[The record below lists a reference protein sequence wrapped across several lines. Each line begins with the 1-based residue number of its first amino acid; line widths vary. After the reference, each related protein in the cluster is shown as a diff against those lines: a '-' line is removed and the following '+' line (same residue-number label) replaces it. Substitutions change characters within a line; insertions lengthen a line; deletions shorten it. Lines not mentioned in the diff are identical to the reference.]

1 MDDLRQPIAVQAD
14 MVREE
19 GPDLAASLGALVARL
34 WPADLSSSRRAGL
47 PAGVADVL
55 RPGRTAR
62 RLRRVTEELDR
73 ALPGWPE
80 LAAAAVAGAAK
91 SALEAEAQRLCLL
104 LARRELRAP
113 EPLLAA
119 LQNAG
124 EAASTRLWLLVAL
137 AGTDTAAVR
146 ARWREELASVTQCE
160 ALVGSAA
167 AWFAFARAMLGGWL
181 GWPEFRDWLVTA
193 RALAGAGTDYC
204 LSLEGVGLWTQPL
217 FARWYRQ
224 VVYETTHQPDA
235 PLSFAASGWILDFD
249 GADYLYDAVAQVDRD
264 PTSWWPLH
272 VLRWTSGVDA
282 DGEALAERL
291 RECSPPALCLLSLVR
306 PDLAAAAGRALD
318 LAEHEAV
325 VSWLLSRRAPHAA
338 DPRWVEAVLRPWAE
352 RVGDA
357 FAVALRALDMMYVPP
372 DFDADVDADGRA
384 EAYIGGYLVPGYR
397 SLLDRRLYL
406 LAVRREGLAE
416 ILAAARQGRP
426 AAAYA
431 LILWPEQAEHAV
443 PVLFALRREGGRAMR
458 AAAQEALDQFA
469 RRLGVADLAR
479 LERRVDLAA
488 AWPDLDMGGKA
499 ARAWWDVAGFHVRL
513 SVARGEVTLEV
524 YSGARRLAAV
534 PARLRAAPEWA
545 EIRRCREQL
554 AGCYRYFRRRFEQA
568 MVERVEY
575 RGGDFA
581 ALLANPVVRS
591 LAARLVL
598 DVDGRPWRWAPE
610 DPVHECEVPPQI
622 AAAARISVA
631 HPAELHAAGALV
643 HWQQQAVEQR
653 LPQPFKQLFR
663 EIYLAGEK
671 ELGLEQCDRFSGYPL
686 IARQAFA
693 LLRRRG
699 YVPGKGE
706 AAKEWPALGLRS
718 CIAWAAPD
726 QPAGKLVAQGPS
738 APPVT
743 SGAVRFEW
751 LSGGPAAL
759 GDVPLV
765 AFSETMRD
773 ADLLVSLAAFG
784 GGGFTSEETR
794 RLRASLVRH
803 VARALRL
810 TTIYVSDDET
820 HVIVDGTRALYR
832 VHLGS
837 GSVLLEESRRHLDT
851 SALATPVELSLVE
864 SVDSLTARI
873 VGLIVA
879 LSHDD
884 RITEPAFIAQL
895 TPDQ

>member
-1 MDDLRQPIAVQAD
+1 MDNLRQPIGVQAET
-14 MVREE
+14 VGEE
-19 GPDLAASLGALVARL
+19 GPGPGPSLSSLVARL
-34 WPADLSSSRRAGL
+34 WPADLPSGRRAGL

-62 RLRRVTEELDR
+62 QLRRVAEQLDR
-73 ALPGWPE
+73 TLPGWPE
-80 LAAAAVAGAAK
+80 LAAAAVAGAVK
-91 SALEAEAQRLCLL
+91 PGVEAETQRLCLL
-104 LARRELRAP
+104 LARRELRSP
-113 EPLLAA
+113 GPLLAA
-119 LQNAG
+119 LQHAG
-124 EAASTRLWLLVAL
+124 EAEETRLWLLVAL

-146 ARWREELASVTQCE
+146 AQWREELAFVIQCE
-160 ALVGSAA
+160 ALAGSAS

-181 GWPEFRDWLVTA
+181 TWPEFRDWLVTA

-204 LSLEGVGLWTQPL
+204 LSLERVGLWTHPV

-224 VVYETTHQPDA
+224 IVYETAHQPDA
-235 PLSFAASGWILDFD
+235 PLSFAASGWILDFA
-249 GADYLYDAVAQVDRD
+249 GADYLYDALGQVDRD

-282 DGEALAERL
+282 DDAALTERL
-291 RECSPPALCLLSLVR
+291 RGCSAPALCLLSLVR
-306 PDLAAAAGRALD
+306 PDLAGAAGRALD
-318 LAEHEAV
+318 LPEHEAV
-325 VSWLLSRRAPHAA
+325 ITWLVSRGTPQAA
-338 DPRWVEAVLRPWAE
+338 DPEWVEAVLRPWAE
-352 RVGDA
+352 RLGEA

-372 DFDADVDADGRA
+372 DFDADLDADGRG
-384 EAYIGGYLVPGYR
+384 EAYIDGYLIPGYR
-397 SLLDRRLYL
+397 SLLDRRLYV
-406 LAVRREGLAE
+406 LAARREGLAD

-443 PVLFALRREGGRAMR
+443 PVLFALRREGGRAVR
-458 AAAQEALDQFA
+458 EAAQEALDQFA

-488 AWPDLDMGGKA
+488 AWPDLEMGGKA

-513 SVARGEVTLEV
+513 SVARGEVKLEV
-524 YSGARRLAAV
+524 YSGARRLGSV
-534 PARLRAAPEWA
+534 PAKLRAAPEWA
-545 EIRRCREQL
+545 EIRRCREQS

-568 MVERVEY
+568 MVEHVEY
-575 RGGDFA
+575 RGRDFA

-598 DVDGRPWRWAPE
+598 FVDGRPWRWAPE
-610 DPVHECEVPPQI
+610 DPLHECEVPPEI
-622 AAAARISVA
+622 AGAARVSIA
-631 HPAELHAAGALV
+631 HPVALHADGALI

-653 LPQPFKQLFR
+653 LPQPFKQVFR
-663 EIYLAGEK
+663 EIYLVGER
-671 ELGLEQCDRFSGYPL
+671 ELALEQCDRFSGYPL

-699 YVPGKGE
+699 YAPGKGE
-706 AAKEWPALGLRS
+706 AVKEWPALALRAGL
-718 CIAWAAPD
+718 AWAAPD
-726 QPAGKLVAQGPS
+726 QPAGKLVAQGAS

-751 LSGGPAAL
+751 LSGGAVVL
-759 GDVPLV
+759 SDVPPV

-810 TTIYVSDDET
+810 TSIYVGGDET
-820 HVIVDGTRALYR
+820 HVIVDGVRALYR

-864 SVDSLTARI
+864 SADSLTARI

-895 TPDQ
+895 GPGQ